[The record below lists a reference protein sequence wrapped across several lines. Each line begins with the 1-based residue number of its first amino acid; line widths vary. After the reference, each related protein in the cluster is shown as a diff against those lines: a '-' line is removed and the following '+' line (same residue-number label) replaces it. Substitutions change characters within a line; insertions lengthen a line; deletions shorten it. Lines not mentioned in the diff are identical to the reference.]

1 MKYNRTV
8 RISLTLK
15 ENSSTG
21 SNLNTQHRPLDLLFV
36 SIVSGADAAGSGQ
49 LSVQWRLYVLEIQD
63 MYIASQKKPPD
74 NSESPWRKS
83 SDTENI
89 QYIH

>member
-1 MKYNRTV
+1 MKYNTIETRRTA

-49 LSVQWRLYVLEIQD
+49 LSVQWRLYVLEIHFCV
-63 MYIASQKKPPD
+63 AKKAT
-74 NSESPWRKS
+74 R
-83 SDTENI
+83 
-89 QYIH
+89 